1 MSVDAL
7 LDRDATGIAAAF
19 RAGEASAAEIADAAL
34 ARIAT
39 RNPVL
44 NAFTDVTADRARA
57 RAAALDAARAHRHA
71 LPPLAGA
78 PVAAKNLFD
87 IAGLVTRAG
96 SRINRDHAPARAD
109 ATAVARL
116 EAAGGLLLG
125 GLNMGEYAYDF
136 TGENAHDGPSRNP
149 HDTSRMTGGSSG
161 GSGGAV
167 AGGLAA
173 VALGSDTNGSI
184 RVPSSFCGTF
194 GLKPTYGRL
203 SRAGA
208 FPFVASLDHVG
219 PLARSVRDLAAVL
232 RRPGRADAADPACT
246 RRAAEPVGQGFEGGI
261 DGLRIARLGGWFA
274 RNLLPESDRRDGPG
288 LRRARRA
295 AEAVLPE
302 AERARGAAFLIT
314 MAEAAELHLP
324 RLRTRPADFDP
335 AVRDRLIAGALL
347 PAAWVQSGP
356 ALPPLVRSTGRRGVP
371 RPRRA
376 ARTRHA
382 HVRAASSA
390 RRRSRSTAWNCRC
403 GPISACYTQPISFIG
418 LPVVAVPV
426 WPPGAALPL
435 AVQVIAPAWR
445 EDLALRVARMLE
457 RDGIAR
463 APVAP
468 FGA

>member
-19 RAGEASAAEIADAAL
+19 RAGEASAAEIAEAAL
-34 ARIAT
+34 ARIAA
-39 RNPVL
+39 RNGAL

-57 RAAALDAARAHRHA
+57 RAAALDAARSHRHA

-96 SRINRDHAPARAD
+96 SRINRDHPPATAD

-116 EAAGGLLLG
+116 EAAGGLTLG

-149 HDTSRMTGGSSG
+149 HDVTRMTGGSSG

-208 FPFVASLDHVG
+208 FPFVAALDHVG
-219 PLARSVRDLAAVL
+219 PLARSVRDLAAVFDAL
-232 RRPGRADAADPACT
+232 AGPDAADPACT

-261 DGLRIARLGGWFA
+261 GGLRIARLGGWFA
-274 RNLLPESDRRDGPG
+274 RHRLAESD
-288 LRRARRA
+288 A
-295 AEAVLPE
+295 AMDLVCGALGVRGEAVLPE

-324 RLRTRPADFDP
+324 RLRDRPGDFDP
-335 AVRDRLIAGALL
+335 AVRDRLIAGAML
-347 PAAWVQSGP
+347 PASWVQSAHRFRRWFAERVDEVFRDHDVLLAP
-356 ALPPLVRSTGRRGVP
+356 ATPMAAPKLGTQTVTLDGVELPLRPNIGV
-371 RPRRA
+371 
-376 ARTRHA
+376 H
-382 HVRAASSA
+382 
-390 RRRSRSTAWNCRC
+390 
-403 GPISACYTQPISFIG
+403 TQPISFIG

-426 WPPGAALPL
+426 WPPGAALPM
-435 AVQVIAPAWR
+435 AVQVIAPPWR
-445 EDLALRVARMLE
+445 EDVALRVAHVLE
-457 RDGIAR
+457 REGIAR